1 MAEDSIKNPVLS
13 QREMRKA
20 ARRSAEKLFAA
31 REQRWTIA
39 KREAGAASAAKD
51 ANTERLRAL
60 RLARSVTGKD
70 TARMVTQPATIVPY
84 SSGSL
89 IDASQNGDDI
99 PNATATS
106 K

>member
-1 MAEDSIKNPVLS
+1 
-13 QREMRKA
+13 
-20 ARRSAEKLFAA
+20 
-31 REQRWTIA
+31 
-39 KREAGAASAAKD
+39 
-51 ANTERLRAL
+51 
-60 RLARSVTGKD
+60 
-70 TARMVTQPATIVPY
+70 MVTQPATIMPY